1 VAPQFIADGDAAPAS
16 ARGIKRAARVPF
28 KHLLLEPTTWTLK
41 YPHPNNVRRKD
52 ELVINLDGK
61 RALVTG
67 GSRGIGAAIAIG
79 LAANGADVAFT
90 YQHSTGKAEAVAK
103 SIENSGRRA
112 IAIQAD
118 SADPEAITRA
128 VSEAVS
134 ALGGLDILVNSA
146 AIGLNGMI
154 ADIDVNEYQA
164 MMDVNVRAPVLF
176 AKAVIPHLA
185 AGGRIIS
192 IGSGLGERV
201 PFPGV
206 TAYAMSK
213 SALSSFTRGLS
224 RELGP
229 RGITVNLVQP
239 GSTDTDA
246 NPANGA
252 AADFQRS
259 LSSLG
264 RFGEPHEVANVVVFL
279 ASPAASVITGAVV
292 NADGGAIA

>member
-1 VAPQFIADGDAAPAS
+1 MVESD
-16 ARGIKRAARVPF
+16 KRMID
-28 KHLLLEPTTWTLK
+28 L
-41 YPHPNNVRRKD
+41 N
-52 ELVINLDGK
+52 GK

-67 GSRGIGAAIAIG
+67 GSRGIGAAIA
-79 LAANGADVAFT
+79 LALAENGADVAFT
-90 YQHSTGKAEAVAK
+90 YQHSAEKADAVVK
-103 SIENSGRRA
+103 SIEGTGRRA

-118 SADPEAITRA
+118 SADPDAIARS

-146 AIGLNGMI
+146 AIGLNGTI

-164 MMDVNVRAPVLF
+164 LMDVNVRAPVLF

-185 AGGRIIS
+185 EGGRIVS

-213 SALSSFTRGLS
+213 AALTAFTRGLS

-229 RGITVNLVQP
+229 NGITVNLVQP

-246 NPANGA
+246 NPADGA
-252 AADFQRS
+252 GADFQRA

-264 RFGEPHEVANVVVFL
+264 RFGEPREIANAVVFL
-279 ASPAASVITGAVV
+279 ASPAASVITGAILT
-292 NADGGAIA
+292 ADAGAIA